1 MISDTK
7 LLVHEV
13 ALFEVE
19 MPTLIE
25 LELSLESD
33 PPLELIPNLNQIKH
47 KFESESESHLCD
59 VKKCLKTDSGID
71 SGHES

>member
-1 MISDTK
+1 M
-7 LLVHEV
+7 HEV

-47 KFESESESHLCD
+47 KFESESESHLHEI
-59 VKKCLKTDSGID
+59 KKCLKTDSGID